1 MRLLWL
7 WQFIYVIQYQTRII
21 IIRCE
26 LNLSFDRMQL
36 RHSHHT
42 ITRVDSTCSHNH
54 ICLSREVI
62 QQTIQVCHRIKSRC
76 YNWVS
81 PSLPSRAAAAELW
94 FCNHHFS
101 LTERNDTFSQYCLI
115 ADCGD
120 LQLLKADFI
129 GGNGAT
135 GGWGRAIMNEKMSCL
150 AMTTLGKS
158 LLQEKGGAP
167 GRDDWVVGN
176 EANQNNSI
184 EYFNG
189 GVECSSEMTIAG
201 NWHASFM
208 LPACHIRY
216 TGLRHVTGYMLYTHL
231 HNGHGYHTLPL
242 WKTQCRS
249 MYELLHHGTVI
260 QLLSLS
266 AEPNS
271 MRDIISYPLP
281 KGWYNMRWRCRDVR
295 VR

>member
-1 MRLLWL
+1 MAVYIRNPIPNENHNNQMWTKFILWPHAIETLSSYNNTRWQHLLAQSHL
-7 WQFIYVIQYQTRII
+7 LIQGGYLADHPSMSSNQ
-21 IIRCE
+21 
-26 LNLSFDRMQL
+26 
-36 RHSHHT
+36 
-42 ITRVDSTCSHNH
+42 
-54 ICLSREVI
+54 
-62 QQTIQVCHRIKSRC
+62 IKVL
-76 YNWVS
+76 WVS
-81 PSLPSRAAAAELW
+81 PSLPSRAAAELW

-115 ADCGD
+115 ADCSD

-150 AMTTLGKS
+150 VMTTLGKS

-167 GRDDWVVGN
+167 GRDDWAIGN

-216 TGLRHVTGYMLYTHL
+216 DLLVHITCYMLYKHVYMMVMVTIHCHCENAMQKHL
-231 HNGHGYHTLPL
+231 LASSPYCTYNCYRCQLSPAA
-242 WKTQCRS
+242 WI
-249 MYELLHHGTVI
+249 ELYI
-260 QLLSLS
+260 
-266 AEPNS
+266 
-271 MRDIISYPLP
+271 
-281 KGWYNMRWRCRDVR
+281 
-295 VR
+295 